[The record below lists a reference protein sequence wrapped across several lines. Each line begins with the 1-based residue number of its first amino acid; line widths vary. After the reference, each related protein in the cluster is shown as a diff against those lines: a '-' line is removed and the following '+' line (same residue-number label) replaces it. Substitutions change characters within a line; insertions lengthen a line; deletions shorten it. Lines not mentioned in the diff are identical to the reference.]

1 MHIENYYFDVSNPY
15 RIKVPQTK
23 TMLSE
28 DLRKWTKP
36 TLNDF
41 AIGLG
46 HHTLNEQYAID
57 ELSKRFRELADNIS
71 KFDVKDW
78 EESGPLSKHSPVN
91 DYQSPRKD
99 QNARIINSL
108 LLIIIKT
115 ATQVDNEFGIL
126 NSLFTRIVT
135 ERFEQI
141 LNFANMWEFD
151 LELPIDKNFI
161 KQVLVFIADVI
172 CLQDGLKH
180 DTISQFDLTTP
191 TLENMN
197 LYFSYG
203 SNMSIDQMKKR
214 CPSASPVCL
223 AELLNFQYFIN
234 KRGVA
239 SVVPRIGHSTKGVIW
254 DLKSNKNFV
263 GM

>member
-1 MHIENYYFDVSNPY
+1 
-15 RIKVPQTK
+15 
-23 TMLSE
+23 
-28 DLRKWTKP
+28 
-36 TLNDF
+36 
-41 AIGLG
+41 
-46 HHTLNEQYAID
+46 
-57 ELSKRFRELADNIS
+57 
-71 KFDVKDW
+71 
-78 EESGPLSKHSPVN
+78 
-91 DYQSPRKD
+91 
-99 QNARIINSL
+99 
-108 LLIIIKT
+108 
-115 ATQVDNEFGIL
+115 
-126 NSLFTRIVT
+126 
-135 ERFEQI
+135 
-141 LNFANMWEFD
+141 MWEFD

-263 GM
+263 KLDKSEGTKVGYYKRINVQVNIKGEAIPCKTYIANDTEKGSPRPFYQELVLSAVRYLRTKNQADVYRQCMHIKRTNQDSEDEYELFEGKNIDQFNLWEKELQSWVEQ